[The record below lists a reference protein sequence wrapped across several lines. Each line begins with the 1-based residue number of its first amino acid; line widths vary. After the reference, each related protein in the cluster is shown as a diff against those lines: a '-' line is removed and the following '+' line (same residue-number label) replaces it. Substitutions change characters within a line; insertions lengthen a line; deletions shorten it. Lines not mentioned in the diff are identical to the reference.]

1 MLDMLSDTF
10 PSILA
15 IGSILAL
22 WGKTW
27 PYLLMFAGFSGI
39 IFIHELGH
47 FMVAKWAGVKVHQ
60 FAIGF
65 GREIVGFTR
74 GETRYSFNILPL
86 GGYVRML
93 GQEDFDDKSEELR
106 YKDDP
111 RSFVNKPVS
120 HRMAIVSAGVV
131 MNVLLACVLFMIVFS
146 VGKDS
151 MSPRIAYIEHD
162 SPAERA
168 GLRPGDLIRE
178 INGEK
183 ILAFDEVR
191 MAIVLAP
198 MHVPVNFVVEREG
211 ELKSIPVTP
220 EFLIP
225 ESTREAKRLVVGILP
240 GVTRKISWLGP
251 EVDQTRDDHP
261 QLGDMIVEIDGTE
274 VTDDNISAMIN
285 ALAYADGDV
294 YVERS
299 DPDNPNTEPR
309 RVRVDVSPIL
319 AIHPSG
325 DGTGSLSVLG
335 FAPLARFSSV
345 HPRGR
350 AHLAGLE
357 TGDTVL
363 AWDDVPYPTRNSI
376 QGSNIQSAERDIYFK
391 VRKSDGRVTQGFVR
405 PKRHKR
411 GAATIHAICRPIDG
425 AGSTLDA
432 PRARF
437 TDILPGG
444 VADRAG
450 IESGDVVLSCAEADN
465 PTYAEVNLTIR
476 SSTNKY
482 VELRVQKSDG
492 RIESAIVVP
501 EAPGTID
508 AGLNLVPDDILR
520 VAKIV
525 ETIDGR
531 PSPAARA
538 GLTAGILITAV
549 NGEPVGKW
557 RELVDAFRDHAG
569 TSVELSYRDARNVP
583 GTVDFSVPHSLRTL
597 LGVGPEARILS
608 IDGKR
613 KVEIAMSRGPE
624 QVAAGYRRGTREL
637 LAQNVGRENV
647 PVEFRRNPLA
657 PIETTTVTVTD
668 DMLYPWLAH
677 VSYNPSINVAPEIV
691 PLKGENLLESV
702 EIGMRKTYYFIHQV
716 YVTLERMIFTRSV
729 GMDSLSGPLGIIDI
743 GGRAARAGM
752 IDFLFFMGIISANLA
767 VLNFLPLPIVDGGL
781 MVFLII
787 EKIKGTP
794 VSLRVQV
801 ATQVIGLFLL
811 VGA

>member
-1 MLDMLSDTF
+1 
-10 PSILA
+10 
-15 IGSILAL
+15 
-22 WGKTW
+22 
-27 PYLLMFAGFSGI
+27 
-39 IFIHELGH
+39 
-47 FMVAKWAGVKVHQ
+47 MVAKWAGVKVHQ

-86 GGYVRML
+86 GGYVKML

-120 HRMAIVSAGVV
+120 HRMAIISAGVV
-131 MNVLLACVLFMIVFS
+131 MNILLACVLFMIVFS
-146 VGKDS
+146 IGKES
-151 MSPRIAYIEHD
+151 MSPRIAFVEHD

-183 ILAFDEVR
+183 IQEFAEVR

-198 MHVPVNFVVEREG
+198 LHVPVDFVVEREG
-211 ELKSIPVTP
+211 ELKSIAVTP

-225 ESTREAKRLVVGILP
+225 ENTREAKRLRVGVSP

-251 EVDQTRDDHP
+251 EVDRTRDDHP

-285 ALAYADGDV
+285 ALAYADGDI

-299 DPDNPNTEPR
+299 DPDNPEAKPH

-325 DGTGSLSVLG
+325 DGTGSVSVLG
-335 FAPLARFSSV
+335 LAPLARFSSV
-345 HPRGR
+345 DPRGR
-350 AHLAGLE
+350 AHLAQLE
-357 TGDTVL
+357 VGDTVL
-363 AWDDVPYPTRNSI
+363 VWDDVPYPTRNSI
-376 QGSNIQSAERDIYFK
+376 FGSIRQSAERDIYFK
-391 VRKSDGRVTQGFVR
+391 VRKSDGRVTHGFVR

-411 GAATIHAICRPIDG
+411 GAATIHAICRPTDN
-425 AGSTLDA
+425 AGSTPDA

-437 TDILPGG
+437 TDLRPGG
-444 VADRAG
+444 IAERAG
-450 IESGDVVLSCAEADN
+450 IESGDVVLSCGTTDK
-465 PTYAEVNLTIR
+465 PTMAEVNKIIR
-476 SSTNKY
+476 SSTNQLVKLK
-482 VELRVQKSDG
+482 VRKRDG
-492 RIESAIVVP
+492 RIESAAVVP
-501 EAPGTID
+501 EAPGAID
-508 AGLNLVPDDILR
+508 AGFNLVPDDILR
-520 VAKIV
+520 VAEIV

-538 GLTAGILITAV
+538 GLTPGILITAI
-549 NGEPVGKW
+549 NGESITKW
-557 RELVDAFRDHAG
+557 RELVDAFSSHAG
-569 TSVELSYRDARNVP
+569 TSVRLTYRDAQNVP
-583 GTVDFSVPHSLRTL
+583 GTADFAVPHSLRTL

-608 IDGKR
+608 IDGKK
-613 KVEIAMSRGPE
+613 KVEITMPRGLE
-624 QVAAGYRRGTREL
+624 EVAAGYRRGTREL
-637 LAQNVGRENV
+637 LAQNVGHENV

-657 PIETTTVTVTD
+657 PVETATVTVTD
-668 DMLYPWLAH
+668 DMVYPWLAH
-677 VSYNPSINVAPEIV
+677 VTYSPSINVAPEFV
-691 PLKGENLLESV
+691 PLKGENLLQSV
-702 EIGMRKTYYFIHQV
+702 EIGMRKTYYFVLQV
-716 YVTLERMIFTRSV
+716 YKMLERMIFTRSV
-729 GMDSLSGPLGIIDI
+729 GMDNISGPLGIIDI
-743 GGRAARAGM
+743 GGQAARAGM
-752 IDFLFFMGIISANLA
+752 IDFLFFMAIISANLA

-787 EKIKGTP
+787 EKIKGAP

-801 ATQVIGLFLL
+801 ATQVIGLFFLL
-811 VGA
+811 SLFLYVTFNDALRMWG